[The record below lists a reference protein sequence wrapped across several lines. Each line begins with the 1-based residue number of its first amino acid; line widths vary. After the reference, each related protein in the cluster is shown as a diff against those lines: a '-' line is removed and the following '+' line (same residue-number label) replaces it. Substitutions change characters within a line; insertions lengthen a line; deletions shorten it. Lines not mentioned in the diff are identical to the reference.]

1 MAKIARFMKQA
12 SGRSLLTRQ
21 VCFARVLSWHK
32 ADCARCR
39 MTSAF
44 DRNIG
49 AVRSV
54 RLGRSDISALS
65 ADIAQDERQIA
76 PQNL

>member
-1 MAKIARFMKQA
+1 
-12 SGRSLLTRQ
+12 
-21 VCFARVLSWHK
+21 
-32 ADCARCR
+32 

-44 DRNIG
+44 DRFSNIG